1 MRSKLKVFWQCEQAQ
16 DLVEYSLLL
25 AFICLSGAALFIS
38 MGRLTSS
45 IWGIVNSRLA
55 ASNNAS

>member
-1 MRSKLKVFWQCEQAQ
+1 MLTWIINFWRNEQAQ
-16 DLVEYSLLL
+16 DLIEYSLLL
-25 AFICLSGAALFIS
+25 AFVCLAGAAMFIS
-38 MGRLTSS
+38 MGQLTSS